1 MSEEEAKKEAE
12 DRYREMFGTD
22 YKNDKWTQEDTL
34 KTVAGFI
41 LVLGII
47 ATIICIFALVYPK
60 VDVGYTVY
68 GHHYSDYKREFS
80 ATGLATTLTI
90 LFTSVISWAVMRVIA
105 EISSTLKE
113 INKKIK

>member
-1 MSEEEAKKEAE
+1 MNEEEAKKEAE

-41 LVLGII
+41 LVLGVI
-47 ATIICIFALVYPK
+47 ATIICIFVLVYPK
-60 VDVGYTVY
+60 VDAGYTIY

-105 EISSTLKE
+105 EISTTLKK